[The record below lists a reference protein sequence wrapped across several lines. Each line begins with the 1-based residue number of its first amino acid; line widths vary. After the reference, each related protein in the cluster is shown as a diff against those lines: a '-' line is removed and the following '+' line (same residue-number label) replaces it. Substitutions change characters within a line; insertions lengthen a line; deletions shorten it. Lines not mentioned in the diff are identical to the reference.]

1 MAKTIKIKGTKPTT
15 NASPK
20 GAKAKPKA
28 PQEAPKATEAPK
40 GKLSKPQ
47 EAPQAPKGSKG
58 KPQAPQAPQEAPKAT
73 KEAKE
78 AKPTRP
84 KLADVPKGERTT
96 EKLRSMYGAR
106 VVCRWQNDGIDYP
119 GTIIAP
125 MPHHHLDGAPAPTVP
140 DNHVRVFF
148 RAFPE
153 YGWPLETW
161 ADIRTENIRAP
172 GEPFEE
178 APKATEKEAPKAP
191 KGRKLAKGSDANEKG
206 GKLAAKKAARK
217 PTTRKR

>member
-15 NASPK
+15 NASASPK

-28 PQEAPKATEAPK
+28 PQEAPKGQ

-47 EAPQAPKGSKG
+47 EAPQAPKGAKG
-58 KPQAPQAPQEAPKAT
+58 KPQAPQAPQAPQEAPKAT

-78 AKPTRP
+78 AKRP

-96 EKLRSMYGAR
+96 EKLRSLYGAR

-125 MPHHHLDGAPAPTVP
+125 MPHHHLDGQPAPTVP
-140 DNHVRVFF
+140 ENHVRVFF

-172 GEPFEE
+172 GEDFE
-178 APKATEKEAPKAP
+178 APKATEDAPKG
-191 KGRKLAKGSDANEKG
+191 KGRKLSKGSDPNEKS
-206 GKLAAKKAARK
+206 GKLAKKAARK
-217 PTTRKR
+217 PPTRKR

>member
-1 MAKTIKIKGTKPTT
+1 MAKTIKIKGTKNTASAS
-15 NASPK
+15 ASP
-20 GAKAKPKA
+20 AKAKPQAK
-28 PQEAPKATEAPK
+28 PQEAPKGQ

-47 EAPQAPKGSKG
+47 EAPQAPK
-58 KPQAPQAPQEAPKAT
+58 
-73 KEAKE
+73 E
-78 AKPTRP
+78 AKPQRP

-106 VVCRWQNDGIDYP
+106 VIARWQNDGIDYP

-125 MPHHHLDGAPAPTVP
+125 MPHHHLDGQPAPTIP
-140 DNHVRVFF
+140 ENHVRVFF

-172 GEPFEE
+172 GEDYEAPQE
-178 APKATEKEAPKAP
+178 APKEAP
-191 KGRKLAKGSDANEKG
+191 KGRKLSKGSDPNEKG
-206 GKLAAKKAARK
+206 GKLAKKAARK